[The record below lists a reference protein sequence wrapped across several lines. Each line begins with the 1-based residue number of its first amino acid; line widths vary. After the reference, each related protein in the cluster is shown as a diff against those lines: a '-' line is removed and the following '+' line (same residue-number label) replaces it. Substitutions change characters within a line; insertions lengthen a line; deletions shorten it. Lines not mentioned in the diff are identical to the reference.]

1 MLEDCTDAKSL
12 QISHLN
18 FPESRKKL
26 KMNRKSFD
34 KIASVIGLLLA
45 GFLIVIGGIL
55 QYGGNF
61 ATDQVAAQLEPQ
73 AITMPADNGD
83 PKVTDD
89 VKKFFADNGD
99 KIMTTGKQ
107 AQMYA
112 DHYIGF
118 HLSAMPTYAA
128 ASGANRAAAAA
139 FAADPTNKDLQAAA
153 MKASGTV
160 ETVFKGQA
168 LRGMLLN
175 AYAFG
180 TLGQIAMVASYVSFA
195 GGLIFLILALLGFA
209 HLRRAETDSII

>member
-1 MLEDCTDAKSL
+1 
-12 QISHLN
+12 
-18 FPESRKKL
+18 
-26 KMNRKSFD
+26 MNRKSFD

-45 GFLIVIGGIL
+45 GFLMVIGGIL

-61 ATDQVAAQLEPQ
+61 ATDQVATQLEPQ
-73 AITMPADNGD
+73 AITIPAENGD
-83 PKVTDD
+83 EKATDE
-89 VKKFFADNGD
+89 VKKFFADNGG
-99 KIMTTGKQ
+99 KVMTTGKQ

-118 HLSAMPTYAA
+118 HMVEMPTYAA
-128 ASGANRAAAAA
+128 ASGANRAAAGAL
-139 FAADPTNKDLQAAA
+139 AADPANMQLQAAA
-153 MKASGTV
+153 KQASGMV
-160 ETVFKGQA
+160 ETVFKGET

-209 HLRRAETDSII
+209 HLRRADTDSII

>member
-1 MLEDCTDAKSL
+1 
-12 QISHLN
+12 
-18 FPESRKKL
+18 
-26 KMNRKSFD
+26 MNRKSFD

-55 QYGGNF
+55 QFGGNF
-61 ATDQVAAQLEPQ
+61 ATDQVAVQLEAQ
-73 AITMPADNGD
+73 AITIPAENGD

-89 VKKFFADNGD
+89 VKKFFANNGG
-99 KIMTTGKQ
+99 KVMTTGKQ

-118 HLSAMPTYAA
+118 HMAEMPTYAA
-128 ASGANRAAAAA
+128 ASGANRAAAGAL
-139 FAADPTNKDLQAAA
+139 AADPTNVELQAAA
-153 MKASGTV
+153 KQASGMV
-160 ETVFKGQA
+160 ETVFKGET

-195 GGLIFLILALLGFA
+195 GGLIFLILALLGFT
-209 HLRRAETDSII
+209 HLRRADTDSII

>member
-1 MLEDCTDAKSL
+1 
-12 QISHLN
+12 
-18 FPESRKKL
+18 
-26 KMNRKSFD
+26 MNRKSFD

-55 QYGGNF
+55 QFGGNF
-61 ATDQVAAQLEPQ
+61 ATDQVAVQLEPQ
-73 AITMPADNGD
+73 AITIPAENGD

-89 VKKFFADNGD
+89 VKKFFAENGE
-99 KIMTTGKQ
+99 KVMTTGKQ

-118 HLSAMPTYAA
+118 RMSEMPTYAA
-128 ASGANRAAAAA
+128 ASGANRAAAGAL
-139 FAADPTNKDLQAAA
+139 AADPTNPELQAAA
-153 MKASGTV
+153 KQASGMV
-160 ETVFKGQA
+160 ETVFKGET

-195 GGLIFLILALLGFA
+195 GGIIFLILALLGFA
-209 HLRRAETDSII
+209 HLRRADTDSII

>member
-1 MLEDCTDAKSL
+1 
-12 QISHLN
+12 
-18 FPESRKKL
+18 
-26 KMNRKSFD
+26 MNRKSFD

-73 AITMPADNGD
+73 AITIPAENGD
-83 PKVTDD
+83 PKVTND
-89 VKKFFADNGD
+89 VKKFFADNGE
-99 KIMTTGKQ
+99 KVMTTGKQ

-118 HLSAMPTYAA
+118 HMSEMPTYAA
-128 ASGANRAAAAA
+128 ASGANRAAAGAL
-139 FAADPTNKDLQAAA
+139 AADPTNPELQAAA
-153 MKASGTV
+153 KQASGMV
-160 ETVFKGQA
+160 ETVFKGET

-195 GGLIFLILALLGFA
+195 GGIIFLILALLGFA
-209 HLRRAETDSII
+209 HLRRADTDSII

>member
-1 MLEDCTDAKSL
+1 
-12 QISHLN
+12 
-18 FPESRKKL
+18 
-26 KMNRKSFD
+26 MNRKSFD

-45 GFLIVIGGIL
+45 GFLMVIGGIL

-61 ATDQVAAQLEPQ
+61 ATDQVAMQLEPQ
-73 AITMPADNGD
+73 AITIPAENGD
-83 PKVTDD
+83 PKATDEVT
-89 VKKFFADNGD
+89 KFFADNGE
-99 KIMTTGKQ
+99 KVMTTGKQ

-118 HLSAMPTYAA
+118 HMAEMPTYAA
-128 ASGANRAAAAA
+128 ASGANRAAAGALA
-139 FAADPTNKDLQAAA
+139 TDPTNLELQVAA
-153 MKASGTV
+153 KQASGMV
-160 ETVFKGQA
+160 ETVFKGET

-209 HLRRAETDSII
+209 HLRRADTDSII

>member
-1 MLEDCTDAKSL
+1 
-12 QISHLN
+12 
-18 FPESRKKL
+18 
-26 KMNRKSFD
+26 MNRKSFD

-99 KIMTTGKQ
+99 KVMMTGKQ

-139 FAADPTNKDLQAAA
+139 SAADPTNKDLQAAA

>member
-1 MLEDCTDAKSL
+1 
-12 QISHLN
+12 
-18 FPESRKKL
+18 
-26 KMNRKSFD
+26 MNRKSFD

-73 AITMPADNGD
+73 AITIPAENGD

-89 VKKFFADNGD
+89 VKKFFADNGG
-99 KIMTTGKQ
+99 KVMTTGKQ

-118 HLSAMPTYAA
+118 HMSEMPTYAA
-128 ASGANRAAAAA
+128 ASGANRAAAGAL
-139 FAADPTNKDLQAAA
+139 AADPTNPELQAAA
-153 MKASGTV
+153 KQASGMV
-160 ETVFKGQA
+160 ETVFKGET

-195 GGLIFLILALLGFA
+195 GGIIFLILALLGFA
-209 HLRRAETDSII
+209 HLRRADTDSII

>member
-1 MLEDCTDAKSL
+1 
-12 QISHLN
+12 
-18 FPESRKKL
+18 
-26 KMNRKSFD
+26 MNRKSFD

-73 AITMPADNGD
+73 AITIPAENGD
-83 PKVTDD
+83 PKVTDE
-89 VKKFFADNGD
+89 VKKFFADNGE
-99 KIMTTGKQ
+99 KVMTTGKQ

-118 HLSAMPTYAA
+118 HMSAMPTYAA
-128 ASGANRAAAAA
+128 ASGANRAAAGAL
-139 FAADPTNKDLQAAA
+139 AADPTNAELQAAA
-153 MKASGTV
+153 KKAAGTV
-160 ETVFKGQA
+160 ETVFKGDT
-168 LRGMLLN
+168 LRGLLLN

-209 HLRRAETDSII
+209 HLRRADTDSII

>member
-1 MLEDCTDAKSL
+1 MK
-12 QISHLN
+12 
-18 FPESRKKL
+18 
-26 KMNRKSFD
+26 RKSFD

-61 ATDQVAAQLEPQ
+61 ATDQVAAQLKPQ
-73 AITMPADNGD
+73 AITIPAENGD
-83 PKVTDD
+83 PKVTAE
-89 VKKFFADNGD
+89 VKQFFADNGD
-99 KIMTTGKQ
+99 MVMSTGKQ

-118 HLSAMPTYAA
+118 HMSVMPTYAA
-128 ASGANRAAAAA
+128 ASGANRAAAGAL
-139 FAADPTNKDLQAAA
+139 AADPTNADLQAAA
-153 MKASGTV
+153 KQASGTV
-160 ETVFKGQA
+160 ETVFKGET

-209 HLRRAETDSII
+209 HLRRADTDSII

>member
-1 MLEDCTDAKSL
+1 
-12 QISHLN
+12 
-18 FPESRKKL
+18 
-26 KMNRKSFD
+26 MNRKSFD

-61 ATDQVAAQLEPQ
+61 ATDQVAAQLKPQ
-73 AITMPADNGD
+73 AITIPAENGD
-83 PKVTDD
+83 PKATDE
-89 VKKFFADNGD
+89 VKKFFADNGE
-99 KIMTTGKQ
+99 KVMTTGKQ

-118 HLSAMPTYAA
+118 HMSVMPTYAA
-128 ASGANRAAAAA
+128 ASGANRAAAGAL
-139 FAADPTNKDLQAAA
+139 AADPTNPELQAAA
-153 MKASGTV
+153 KQASGTV
-160 ETVFKGQA
+160 ETVFKGET

-209 HLRRAETDSII
+209 HLRRADTDSII

>member
-1 MLEDCTDAKSL
+1 
-12 QISHLN
+12 
-18 FPESRKKL
+18 
-26 KMNRKSFD
+26 MNRKSFD

-73 AITMPADNGD
+73 AITMPTENGD

-99 KIMTTGKQ
+99 KVMMTGKQ

-139 FAADPTNKDLQAAA
+139 SAADPTNKDLQAAA

>member
-1 MLEDCTDAKSL
+1 
-12 QISHLN
+12 
-18 FPESRKKL
+18 
-26 KMNRKSFD
+26 MNRKSFD

-55 QYGGNF
+55 QFGGNF
-61 ATDQVAAQLEPQ
+61 ATDQVAVQLEPQ
-73 AITMPADNGD
+73 AITIPAENGD
-83 PKVTDD
+83 PKVSDD
-89 VKKFFADNGD
+89 VKKFFANNGG
-99 KIMTTGKQ
+99 KVMTTGKQ

-118 HLSAMPTYAA
+118 HMSEMPTYAA
-128 ASGANRAAAAA
+128 ASGANRAAAGALA
-139 FAADPTNKDLQAAA
+139 TDPTNVELQVAA
-153 MKASGTV
+153 KQASGMV
-160 ETVFKGQA
+160 ETVFKGET

-209 HLRRAETDSII
+209 HLRRADTDSII

>member
-1 MLEDCTDAKSL
+1 
-12 QISHLN
+12 
-18 FPESRKKL
+18 
-26 KMNRKSFD
+26 MNRKSFD

-73 AITMPADNGD
+73 AITIPAENGD

-89 VKKFFADNGD
+89 VKKFFAENGE
-99 KIMTTGKQ
+99 KVMTTGKQ

-118 HLSAMPTYAA
+118 HMSEMPTYAA
-128 ASGANRAAAAA
+128 ASGANRAAAGAL
-139 FAADPTNKDLQAAA
+139 AADPTNPELQAAA
-153 MKASGTV
+153 KQASGMV
-160 ETVFKGQA
+160 ETVFKGET

-195 GGLIFLILALLGFA
+195 GGIIFLLLSLLGFA
-209 HLRRAETDSII
+209 HLRRADTDSII

>member
-1 MLEDCTDAKSL
+1 
-12 QISHLN
+12 
-18 FPESRKKL
+18 
-26 KMNRKSFD
+26 MNRKTFD

-45 GFLIVIGGIL
+45 GFLIILGGIL

-61 ATDQVAAQLEPQ
+61 ASDQVASQLKPQ
-73 AITMPADNGD
+73 AITIPAENGD
-83 PKVTDD
+83 PKATAE
-89 VKKFFADNGD
+89 VKKFFADNAD
-99 KIMTTGKQ
+99 KVMTTGKQ
-107 AQMYA
+107 AEMYA

-139 FAADPTNKDLQAAA
+139 LGADPTSVDLQA
-153 MKASGTV
+153 KAKQASVTV

-180 TLGQIAMVASYVSFA
+180 MLGDIAMVASYVTFA
-195 GGLIFLILALLGFA
+195 GGLIFFILALLGLA

>member
-1 MLEDCTDAKSL
+1 MK
-12 QISHLN
+12 
-18 FPESRKKL
+18 
-26 KMNRKSFD
+26 RKSFD

-73 AITMPADNGD
+73 AITIPAENGD

-89 VKKFFADNGD
+89 VKKFFADNGG
-99 KIMTTGKQ
+99 KVMTTGKQ

-118 HLSAMPTYAA
+118 HMSEMPTYAA
-128 ASGANRAAAAA
+128 ASGANRAAAGALA
-139 FAADPTNKDLQAAA
+139 TDPTNPELQAAA
-153 MKASGTV
+153 KQASGMV
-160 ETVFKGQA
+160 ETVFKGET

-195 GGLIFLILALLGFA
+195 GGIIFLILALLGFA
-209 HLRRAETDSII
+209 HLRRADTDSII

>member
-1 MLEDCTDAKSL
+1 
-12 QISHLN
+12 
-18 FPESRKKL
+18 
-26 KMNRKSFD
+26 MNRKTFD

-45 GFLIVIGGIL
+45 GFLIIIGGIL

-61 ATDQVAAQLEPQ
+61 ATDQVASQLKPQ
-73 AITMPADNGD
+73 AITIPGDNGD
-83 PKVTDD
+83 PKVTAE
-89 VKKFFADNGD
+89 VKKFFADNAD
-99 KIMTTGKQ
+99 KVMTTGKQ
-107 AQMYA
+107 AEMYA

-139 FAADPTNKDLQAAA
+139 LGADPTNADLQA
-153 MKASGTV
+153 KAKQASVTV

-180 TLGQIAMVASYVSFA
+180 MLGDIAMVASYVTFA
-195 GGLIFLILALLGFA
+195 GGLIFFILALLGLA

>member
-1 MLEDCTDAKSL
+1 M
-12 QISHLN
+12 
-18 FPESRKKL
+18 

-55 QYGGNF
+55 QFGGNF
-61 ATDQVAAQLEPQ
+61 ATDQVAVQLEAQ
-73 AITMPADNGD
+73 AITIPAENGD

-89 VKKFFADNGD
+89 VKKFFANNGG
-99 KIMTTGKQ
+99 KVMTTGKQ

-118 HLSAMPTYAA
+118 HMAEMPTYAA
-128 ASGANRAAAAA
+128 ASGANRAAAGAL
-139 FAADPTNKDLQAAA
+139 AADPTNVELQAAA
-153 MKASGTV
+153 KQASGMV
-160 ETVFKGQA
+160 ETVFKGET

-195 GGLIFLILALLGFA
+195 GGLIFLILALLGFT
-209 HLRRAETDSII
+209 HLRRADTDSII

>member
-1 MLEDCTDAKSL
+1 
-12 QISHLN
+12 
-18 FPESRKKL
+18 
-26 KMNRKSFD
+26 MNRKSFD

-73 AITMPADNGD
+73 AITIPADNGD
-83 PKVTDD
+83 PKATDE
-89 VKKFFADNGD
+89 VKKFFADNGE

-118 HLSAMPTYAA
+118 HMSEMPTYAA
-128 ASGANRAAAAA
+128 ASGANRAAAGAL
-139 FAADPTNKDLQAAA
+139 AADPTNPELQAAA
-153 MKASGTV
+153 KQASGTV
-160 ETVFKGQA
+160 ETVFKGET

-209 HLRRAETDSII
+209 HLRRADTDSII

>member
-1 MLEDCTDAKSL
+1 
-12 QISHLN
+12 
-18 FPESRKKL
+18 
-26 KMNRKSFD
+26 MNRKSFD

-61 ATDQVAAQLEPQ
+61 ATDQVATQLKPQ
-73 AITMPADNGD
+73 AITIPAENGD
-83 PKVTDD
+83 PKATAE
-89 VKKFFADNGD
+89 VKKFFAENGE
-99 KIMTTGKQ
+99 KVMTTGKQ

-118 HLSAMPTYAA
+118 HMAEMPTYAA
-128 ASGANRAAAAA
+128 ASGANRAAAGAL
-139 FAADPTNKDLQAAA
+139 AADPTNPELQAAA
-153 MKASGTV
+153 KKASGTV
-160 ETVFKGQA
+160 ETVFKGET

-209 HLRRAETDSII
+209 HLRRADTDSII

>member
-1 MLEDCTDAKSL
+1 
-12 QISHLN
+12 
-18 FPESRKKL
+18 
-26 KMNRKSFD
+26 MNRKSFD

-55 QYGGNF
+55 QFGGNF
-61 ATDQVAAQLEPQ
+61 ATDQVAVQLEPQ
-73 AITMPADNGD
+73 AITIPAENGD

-89 VKKFFADNGD
+89 VKKFFADNGE
-99 KIMTTGKQ
+99 KVMTTGKQ

-118 HLSAMPTYAA
+118 HMSEMPTYAA
-128 ASGANRAAAAA
+128 ASGANRAAAGAL
-139 FAADPTNKDLQAAA
+139 AADPTNPELQAAA
-153 MKASGTV
+153 KQASGMV
-160 ETVFKGQA
+160 ETVFKGET

-195 GGLIFLILALLGFA
+195 GGIIFLILALLGFA
-209 HLRRAETDSII
+209 HLRRADTDSII

>member
-1 MLEDCTDAKSL
+1 
-12 QISHLN
+12 
-18 FPESRKKL
+18 
-26 KMNRKSFD
+26 MNRKSFD

-55 QYGGNF
+55 QFGGNF
-61 ATDQVAAQLEPQ
+61 ATDQVAVQLEPQ
-73 AITMPADNGD
+73 AITIPAENGD

-89 VKKFFADNGD
+89 VKKFFANNGG
-99 KIMTTGKQ
+99 KVMTTGKQ

-118 HLSAMPTYAA
+118 HMAEMPTYAA
-128 ASGANRAAAAA
+128 ASGANRAAAGAL
-139 FAADPTNKDLQAAA
+139 AADPTNVELQAAA
-153 MKASGTV
+153 KQASGMV
-160 ETVFKGQA
+160 ETVFKGET

-209 HLRRAETDSII
+209 HLRRADTDSII

>member
-1 MLEDCTDAKSL
+1 
-12 QISHLN
+12 
-18 FPESRKKL
+18 
-26 KMNRKSFD
+26 MNRKSFD
-34 KIASVIGLLLA
+34 KIASIIGLLLA
-45 GFLIVIGGIL
+45 GFLIIIGGIL

-73 AITMPADNGD
+73 AITIPSENGD
-83 PKVTDD
+83 PKATDD
-89 VKKFFADNGD
+89 VMKFFADNGGMV
-99 KIMTTGKQ
+99 MTTGRQ

-128 ASGANRAAAAA
+128 ASNENRAAAGALA
-139 FAADPTNKDLQAAA
+139 TNPADADLQAAA
-153 MKASGTV
+153 KQASGTV
-160 ETVFKGQA
+160 ETVFKGEA

-180 TLGQIAMVASYVSFA
+180 TLGQIAMVASYASFA

-209 HLRRAETDSII
+209 HLRRADADSII

>member
-1 MLEDCTDAKSL
+1 MLQDCTDAKSL
-12 QISHLN
+12 QISHLK

-61 ATDQVAAQLEPQ
+61 ATDQVATQLKPQ
-73 AITMPADNGD
+73 AITIPAENGD
-83 PKVTDD
+83 PKVSAE
-89 VKKFFADNGD
+89 VKKFFADNGE
-99 KIMTTGKQ
+99 KVMTTGKQ

-118 HLSAMPTYAA
+118 HMAEMPTYAA
-128 ASGANRAAAAA
+128 ASGANRAAAGAL
-139 FAADPTNKDLQAAA
+139 AADPTNPELQAAA
-153 MKASGTV
+153 KQASGTV
-160 ETVFKGQA
+160 ETVFKGET

-209 HLRRAETDSII
+209 HLRRADTDSII

>member
-1 MLEDCTDAKSL
+1 MK
-12 QISHLN
+12 
-18 FPESRKKL
+18 
-26 KMNRKSFD
+26 RKSFD

-61 ATDQVAAQLEPQ
+61 ATDQVAAQLKPQ
-73 AITMPADNGD
+73 AITIPAENGD
-83 PKVTDD
+83 PKVTAE
-89 VKKFFADNGD
+89 VKQFFADNGD
-99 KIMTTGKQ
+99 MVMSTGKQ

-118 HLSAMPTYAA
+118 HMSVMPTYAA
-128 ASGANRAAAAA
+128 ASGANRAAAGAL
-139 FAADPTNKDLQAAA
+139 AADPTNAELQAAA
-153 MKASGTV
+153 KQASGTV
-160 ETVFKGQA
+160 ETVFKGET

-209 HLRRAETDSII
+209 HLRRADTDSII

>member
-1 MLEDCTDAKSL
+1 
-12 QISHLN
+12 
-18 FPESRKKL
+18 
-26 KMNRKSFD
+26 MNRKSFD

-61 ATDQVAAQLEPQ
+61 ATDQVAAQLKPQ
-73 AITMPADNGD
+73 EITIPAENGD
-83 PKVTDD
+83 PKVTDE
-89 VKKFFADNGD
+89 VKKFFADNGG
-99 KIMTTGKQ
+99 KVMSTGKQ

-118 HLSAMPTYAA
+118 HMVEMPTYAA
-128 ASGANRAAAAA
+128 ASGANRAAAGAL
-139 FAADPTNKDLQAAA
+139 AADPTNAELQATAK
-153 MKASGTV
+153 KASGTV
-160 ETVFKGQA
+160 ETVFKGET

-209 HLRRAETDSII
+209 HLRRADTDSII

>member
-1 MLEDCTDAKSL
+1 
-12 QISHLN
+12 
-18 FPESRKKL
+18 
-26 KMNRKSFD
+26 MNRKSFD

-55 QYGGNF
+55 QFGGNF

-73 AITMPADNGD
+73 AITIPAENGD

-89 VKKFFADNGD
+89 VKKFFADNGG
-99 KIMTTGKQ
+99 KVMTTGKQ

-118 HLSAMPTYAA
+118 HMSEMPTYAA
-128 ASGANRAAAAA
+128 ASGANRAAAGALA
-139 FAADPTNKDLQAAA
+139 TDPTNPELQAAA
-153 MKASGTV
+153 KQASGMV
-160 ETVFKGQA
+160 ETVFKGET

-195 GGLIFLILALLGFA
+195 GGIIFLILALLGFA
-209 HLRRAETDSII
+209 HLRRADTDSII

>member
-1 MLEDCTDAKSL
+1 
-12 QISHLN
+12 
-18 FPESRKKL
+18 
-26 KMNRKSFD
+26 MNRKSFD

-45 GFLIVIGGIL
+45 GFLIIIGGIL

-61 ATDQVAAQLEPQ
+61 AADQVASQLKPQ
-73 AITMPADNGD
+73 AIAIPAENGD
-83 PKVTDD
+83 PKVSPE
-89 VKKFFADNGD
+89 VKKFFADNANL
-99 KIMTTGKQ
+99 IMTTGKQ
-107 AQMYA
+107 AEMYA

-128 ASGANRAAAAA
+128 ASGANRAAATAL
-139 FAADPTNKDLQAAA
+139 AADPTNVDLQSAA
-153 MKASGTV
+153 KQASITV

-180 TLGQIAMVASYVSFA
+180 MLGDIAMVASYVTFA

-209 HLRRAETDSII
+209 HLRRADTDSII

>member
-1 MLEDCTDAKSL
+1 
-12 QISHLN
+12 
-18 FPESRKKL
+18 
-26 KMNRKSFD
+26 MNRKSFD

-73 AITMPADNGD
+73 AITMPAENGD

-128 ASGANRAAAAA
+128 GSGANRAAAAA
-139 FAADPTNKDLQAAA
+139 SAADPTNKDLQAAA

>member
-1 MLEDCTDAKSL
+1 
-12 QISHLN
+12 
-18 FPESRKKL
+18 
-26 KMNRKSFD
+26 MNRKSFD

-55 QYGGNF
+55 QFGGNF
-61 ATDQVAAQLEPQ
+61 ATEQVAVQLEPQ
-73 AITMPADNGD
+73 AITIPAENGD
-83 PKVTDD
+83 PKVSAD
-89 VKKFFADNGD
+89 VKKFFADNGG
-99 KIMTTGKQ
+99 KVMTTGKQ

-118 HLSAMPTYAA
+118 HMAEMPTYAA
-128 ASGANRAAAAA
+128 ASGANRAAAGAL
-139 FAADPTNKDLQAAA
+139 AADPQN
-153 MKASGTV
+153 
-160 ETVFKGQA
+160 VFKGET

-209 HLRRAETDSII
+209 HLRRVDTDSII

>member
-18 FPESRKKL
+18 LPESRKKL

-45 GFLIVIGGIL
+45 GFLMVIGGIL

-61 ATDQVAAQLEPQ
+61 ATDQVAMQLEPQ
-73 AITMPADNGD
+73 AITIPAENGD
-83 PKVTDD
+83 PEATAD
-89 VKKFFADNGD
+89 VAKFFTDNGE
-99 KIMTTGKQ
+99 KVMTTGKQ

-118 HLSAMPTYAA
+118 HMAEMPTYAA
-128 ASGANRAAAAA
+128 ASGANRAAAGALA
-139 FAADPTNKDLQAAA
+139 TDPTNVELQTAA
-153 MKASGTV
+153 KQASGMV
-160 ETVFKGQA
+160 ETVFKGET

-209 HLRRAETDSII
+209 HLRRADTDSII